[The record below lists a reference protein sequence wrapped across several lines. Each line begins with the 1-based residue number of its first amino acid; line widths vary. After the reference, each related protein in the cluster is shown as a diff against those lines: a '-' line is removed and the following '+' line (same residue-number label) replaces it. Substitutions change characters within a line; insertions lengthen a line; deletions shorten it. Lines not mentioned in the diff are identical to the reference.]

1 MRDFSVKPKKKRDD
15 VKEYILLILLLSFA
29 ITLAASGK
37 GAEFALGGIKLW
49 AAAILPALFPYFFI
63 SAALGKLLDKAE
75 QKVPVVQENLQGEVV
90 EHPFDAEEAAK

>member
-1 MRDFSVKPKKKRDD
+1 MRDFSVKPKRKHDD

-63 SAALGKLLDKAE
+63 SAALGKLGVTEKTDSFLRAVHK
-75 QKVPVVQENLQGEVV
+75 PRFRLPRRRENSFR
-90 EHPFDAEEAAK
+90 P